1 MSEFLLGL
9 PLDIQHGK
17 LIPSNN
23 KSNHSLTPIQ
33 YLANISLTLSPRGSE
48 LSGFYGGA
56 DSVPPM
62 ENPFMG
68 CFCQFL
74 NQAKLIYN
82 YRSHAKGDSQ
92 NFKIEE
98 VEEL

>member
-1 MSEFLLGL
+1 MG
-9 PLDIQHGK
+9 
-17 LIPSNN
+17 
-23 KSNHSLTPIQ
+23 
-33 YLANISLTLSPRGSE
+33 
-48 LSGFYGGA
+48 GGA
-56 DSVPPM
+56 DSAPPM

-68 CFCQFL
+68 CFCPFFL
-74 NQAKLIYN
+74 SQAKLIYI